1 MLQSNVLQTLD
12 HYMEVATPK
21 FIAKWSQEEN
31 REEHFRK
38 RVKASVPDH
47 LQYAEPLLGAR
58 LQVNEEQYD

>member
-1 MLQSNVLQTLD
+1 
-12 HYMEVATPK
+12 MEVATPK